1 MTSRGPP
8 ALPQWA
14 QTRVTGS
21 PPHFAAVGAWRPRNL
36 APPVLAAGE
45 DPAAAMETLA
55 AANPAGLDIV
65 DEGAD
70 ATEDLCLGELP
81 PHRLRYGLDQGVGRI
96 EVGQGVVGLSSCGH
110 TRPRT
115 PKSPRRRPTAP
126 SRRDRNQG
134 GPPPPPRPSAEGWPR
149 ESPAGTRRRRWA

>member
-1 MTSRGPP
+1 M
-8 ALPQWA
+8 PQWA

-45 DPAAAMETLA
+45 DPAAAIETLA

-81 PHRLRYGLDQGVGRI
+81 PHRLRYGLDQGVGGKRLLATLRRLRNRTRAI
-96 EVGQGVVGLSSCGH
+96 GGSACATSS
-110 TRPRT
+110 
-115 PKSPRRRPTAP
+115 
-126 SRRDRNQG
+126 
-134 GPPPPPRPSAEGWPR
+134 
-149 ESPAGTRRRRWA
+149 